1 MEEQIKINSL
11 PEKSALWIG
20 GNIAGGVMI
29 VIFLIRFIGG
39 IILGPFFSK
48 NIILS
53 IIFGIILLL
62 IGSYFGSIFGV
73 RYVTKRA
80 KISIEKIKSIS
91 IVAAVI
97 PFLFLLLWV
106 VLDLYLSLSKVEK
119 FILSHELESL
129 IATIIVAIVVFFV
142 VRNSL
147 QKFCISQ
154 IKI

>member
-29 VIFLIRFIGG
+29 IIFLVRFIGG

-53 IIFGIILLL
+53 MIFGIILLL

-73 RYVTKRA
+73 RYVTKKA
-80 KISIEKIKSIS
+80 KVNIEKIKSIS
-91 IVAAVI
+91 IVAAVV

-106 VLDLYLSLSKVEK
+106 GVDIYISFSGVEK
-119 FILSHELESL
+119 FVSSRELESL
-129 IATIIVAIVVFFV
+129 IATIIVGIAVFFF

-147 QKFCISQ
+147 RKFCIS
-154 IKI
+154 K

>member
-1 MEEQIKINSL
+1 MEEQIKNDYL

-20 GNIAGGVMI
+20 ANIAGGVMLI
-29 VIFLIRFIGG
+29 IFLVRFIGG

-73 RYVTKRA
+73 RYVIKRA
-80 KISIEKIKSIS
+80 KINIETIKSIS
-91 IVAAVI
+91 IVATVV
-97 PFLFLLLWV
+97 PFLFLLLWLG
-106 VLDLYLSLSKVEK
+106 LDLYTSLSGVEKLSL
-119 FILSHELESL
+119 LEQLDSL
-129 IATIIVAIVVFFV
+129 IGTVIVAIAVFFF

-147 QKFCISQ
+147 QKFCISS
-154 IKI
+154 K

>member
-1 MEEQIKINSL
+1 MEEQTKIDSL

-20 GNIAGGVMI
+20 ANIAGGVMLI
-29 VIFLIRFIGG
+29 IFLVRFIGG

-48 NIILS
+48 NIILN

-80 KISIEKIKSIS
+80 KINIEKIKSIS
-91 IVAAVI
+91 IVTAVV

-106 VLDLYLSLSKVEK
+106 GLDIYTSLSGVEK
-119 FILSHELESL
+119 FVFPLDSL
-129 IATIIVAIVVFFV
+129 IATVIVAIVVFFL

-147 QKFCISQ
+147 QKFCISS
-154 IKI
+154 K